1 MDIAKA
7 HMSYAPQKQ
16 ETAETYILTPM
27 ICRLFWYSYTVVILL
42 KRLHQNSCSTVD
54 WVRRRHNTTAESGP
68 APESCTGPR
77 TC

>member
-27 ICRLFWYSYTVVILL
+27 ICRLF
-42 KRLHQNSCSTVD
+42 
-54 WVRRRHNTTAESGP
+54 
-68 APESCTGPR
+68 
-77 TC
+77 